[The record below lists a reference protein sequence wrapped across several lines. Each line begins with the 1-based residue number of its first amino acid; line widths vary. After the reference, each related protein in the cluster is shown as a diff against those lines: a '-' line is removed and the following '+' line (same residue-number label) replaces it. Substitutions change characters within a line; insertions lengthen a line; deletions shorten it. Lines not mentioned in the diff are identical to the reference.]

1 MKRAIS
7 LILSAVLL
15 LGLSACG
22 SRKTTQ
28 SEPAVTGALMDDSV
42 YVYQPGAEDPAAP
55 QGGGALIAFAADS
68 SGVEIGPNAG
78 AWRGVETFAENYGFT
93 AKSFVAEDA
102 SYEAALAALRQA
114 AESGAPLVVC
124 RGETMGA
131 ALYEVQN
138 NYPTVSYLL
147 LESEPHSVDYVSYST
162 AANVHCI
169 LFQEEQAGYLAGY
182 ATVMEG
188 FTSVGFLGGE
198 QLPGN
203 VRYCTGFLQGVN
215 QAAEVQGTDVYVRVW
230 FCNRSEPEEEITDKV
245 LNWFAN
251 GAGMIFTCGE
261 LVQSAVDAS
270 GGSTCVI
277 SAGWDVSGLG
287 DAILSSAVLNR
298 SAIVQKALYSFF
310 GDGHEA
316 WGAGNAG
323 VTTQVG
329 YSDDAVALATSGW
342 KFRRFSQSD
351 YEKVYEQLRS
361 STLKVERY
369 SDSSNLPELPNVVLD
384 LQ

>member
-7 LILSAVLL
+7 LILSVVLL

-22 SRKTTQ
+22 SPKTAQ
-28 SEPAVTGALMDDSV
+28 SEPAVTGTLVDDSA
-42 YVYQPGAEDPAAP
+42 YVYQPGAEDPATP
-55 QGGGALIAFAADS
+55 QGNGTLIAFAADS
-68 SGVEIGPNAG
+68 SGVESGPNAG

-93 AKSFVAEDA
+93 AQNFVAEDA
-102 SYEAALAALRQA
+102 SYEATLAALRQA

-203 VRYCTGFLQGVN
+203 VRYCTGFLQGVD
-215 QAAEVQGTDVYVRVW
+215 QAAEVQGTDVYVRIW
-230 FCNRSEPEEEITDKV
+230 FCNRSEPGEEITEKV
-245 LNWFAN
+245 MNWFAN
-251 GAGMIFTCGE
+251 GAGMVFTCGE
-261 LVQSAVDAS
+261 LVQSSVDAS
-270 GGSTCVI
+270 GGSNCII
-277 SAGWDVSGLG
+277 SAGWDASGLS

-310 GDGHEA
+310 SGGHEA
-316 WGAGNAG
+316 WGAENAG

-329 YSDDAVALATSGW
+329 YSDDAVALATADW
-342 KFRRFSQSD
+342 RFHRFSQAE
-351 YEKVYEQLRS
+351 YERVYEQLRS

-369 SDSSNLPELPNVVLD
+369 SDTSSLPELPNVVLD
-384 LQ
+384 IQ